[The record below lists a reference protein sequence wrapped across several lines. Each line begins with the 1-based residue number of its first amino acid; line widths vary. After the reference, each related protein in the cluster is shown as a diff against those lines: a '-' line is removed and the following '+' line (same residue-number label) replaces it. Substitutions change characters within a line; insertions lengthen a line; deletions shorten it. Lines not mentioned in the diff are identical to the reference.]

1 MEIFTRILVTVLPV
15 FAIMAAG
22 FVYGRFKQL
31 PAKGLTDLLFW
42 VLIPCLVLGSLGA
55 QRIDPLELVRIGTAA
70 LIVMTGTGL
79 VAFLL
84 FMRRR
89 ERRALLL
96 PCVFMN
102 SANMAFPLALFAF
115 GEPGLTRQIVFYV
128 AVHILHVTVGVGIA
142 RGKGGVREVFRLPL
156 VYVAAVAVALSLS
169 GIRIPAEVAKP
180 LNLVGK
186 ATIPL
191 MLLLLGSRLGAA
203 RWRHLGLSLA
213 TAVVR
218 IGGGFAFGLLAVWLL
233 DLGGLARAAVLI
245 GAVMPAAVFNFVLG
259 ERYRLHPELMASAVV
274 LSTLISIGTTPLFL
288 WYIGVG

>member
-1 MEIFTRILVTVLPV
+1 MEHVSRILVTVLPV
-15 FAIMAAG
+15 FAIMGVG

-42 VLIPCLVLGSLGA
+42 VLLPCLVLGSLGA
-55 QRIDPLELVRIGTAA
+55 QRIEPMELVSIGAAA
-70 LIVMTGTGL
+70 LVIMAGTGL

-84 FMRRR
+84 FLRRP

-96 PCVFMN
+96 PCIFMN

-115 GEPGLTRQIVFYV
+115 GEAGLTRQIVFYV
-128 AVHILHVTVGVGIA
+128 AVHVLHVTFGVGIA

-156 VYVAAVAVALSLS
+156 VYVAAVAVALSLT
-169 GIRIPAEVAKP
+169 GVRIPAEVARP
-180 LNLVGK
+180 LSLVGK
-186 ATIPL
+186 ATIPI

-203 RWRHLGLSLA
+203 RWHHLGLSLA

-218 IGGGFAFGLLAVWLL
+218 IGGGFGFGLLAVWLL
-233 DLGGLARAAVLI
+233 QLEGLARAAVLI

-259 ERYRLHPELMASAVV
+259 ERYQLHPELLASAVV
-274 LSTLISIGTTPLFL
+274 ISTFISIGTTPLALHF
-288 WYIGVG
+288 IGVG